1 MAYAI
6 TPSLGVNITTA
17 NDGFV
22 GALPY
27 YDGNFTVPSPALGT
41 MVKASD
47 GHDYIYAQASGAVA
61 SNVAVTLTPDT
72 WQFIAGSGFT
82 APTITGG
89 MTTGQ
94 YAWIMRTAI

>member
-1 MAYAI
+1 MAFAI
-6 TPSLGVNITTA
+6 TPSLGSNISA
-17 NDGFV
+17 SDGFV
-22 GALPY
+22 GSLPY
-27 YDGNFTVPSPALGT
+27 WDVNYSVPSPPLGT
-41 MVKASD
+41 MFKASD
-47 GHDYIYAQASGAVA
+47 GHDYIFAQASGAVA
-61 SNVAVTLTPDT
+61 SNVAVTLTEGT